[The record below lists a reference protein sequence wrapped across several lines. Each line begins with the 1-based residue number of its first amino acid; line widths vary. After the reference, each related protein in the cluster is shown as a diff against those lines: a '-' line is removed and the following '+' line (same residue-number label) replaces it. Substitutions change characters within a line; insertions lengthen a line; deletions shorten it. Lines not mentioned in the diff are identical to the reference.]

1 MYALDDAS
9 VSVSERRVRTGWM
22 VAALMLGVLVY
33 GILATVVTPALTLLQ
48 HELHTSVGDVTWLL
62 TAYLLA
68 AAVGTAVLGRLGD
81 MFGKRRMLL
90 VSLALMAAGT
100 LISAVGGVLPVVVA
114 GRVLQG
120 MAGGLLPLA
129 FAIIRDELPHER
141 VGHAIG
147 AVSAMIGVGAGVG
160 VILPGLVAAGP
171 GWQWLFWIPLALTV
185 IAIVGTRVF
194 IAESPVRPG
203 GRVNWVN
210 AALLTI
216 GIAALLIALSEGS
229 SWGWTSGPTLGL
241 LLGGA
246 AVCAL
251 WAVAESISTRPLI
264 NVSLMRVRALWTTNI
279 TAFLLGAAMF
289 SSTAVYP
296 IFAQLPTSTGFGYGA
311 TTLVCGLY
319 MLPYSVAIAV
329 AGSLAGRIARGLG
342 FLAALV
348 AGCVICAVGSGYMAV
363 RYHHPLDMMISLA
376 VFGFGLGIATSAL
389 ATVVVHAA
397 PGGQVGET
405 TGMNQV
411 IRMIGGAVGTQV
423 VSTLIASNRHGGV
436 PTLAGFTKSY
446 VAEVVFMIL
455 AAAAA
460 LLATTSGRLRTTEV
474 VPHAGSGL

>member
-1 MYALDDAS
+1 MSTLQDTM
-9 VSVSERRVRTGWM
+9 VRTSERKAGTGWT

-33 GILATVVTPALTLLQ
+33 GVLGTVVTPALTLLQ
-48 HELHTSVGDVTWLL
+48 NDLHTSVGGVTWLL

-68 AAVGTAVLGRLGD
+68 AAVSTAVLGRLGD

-90 VSLALMAAGT
+90 VALTLMAAGA
-100 LISAVGGVLPVVVA
+100 LVSAASGVFAVVVL

-129 FAIIRDELPHER
+129 FGIIRDELPHER
-141 VGHAIG
+141 IGHAIG

-160 VILPGLVAAGP
+160 VILPGLVANSL
-171 GWQWLFWIPLALTV
+171 GWQWLFWIPFALTLL
-185 IAIVGTRVF
+185 AILGTWVF

-216 GIAALLIALSEGS
+216 GITAVLIAVSEGS

-251 WAVAESISTRPLI
+251 WITAESSSSRPLI
-264 NVSLMRVRALWTTNI
+264 NVHLMRVRALWTTNI

-296 IFAQLPTSTGFGYGA
+296 IFAQVPSSSGFGYGA
-311 TTLVCGLY
+311 SPLVCGLY
-319 MLPYSVAIAV
+319 LLPYSVAIAV
-329 AGSLAGRIARGLG
+329 AGSLAGRIARRVG
-342 FLAALV
+342 FLSALV
-348 AGCVICAVGSGYMAV
+348 AGCLTCAVGSGYIAI
-363 RYHHPLDMMISLA
+363 RYHHPLDLMISLA
-376 VFGFGLGIATSAL
+376 IFGFGLGTATSAL
-389 ATVVVHAA
+389 SAVVVHAA
-397 PGGQVGET
+397 PAGQVGET

-423 VSTLIASNRHGGV
+423 VSTLIASNQHNGLPALR
-436 PTLAGFTKSY
+436 GFTQSY
-446 VAEVVFMIL
+446 LAEVVFLVVAAGAAML
-455 AAAAA
+455 A
-460 LLATTSGRLRTTEV
+460 
-474 VPHAGSGL
+474 VPARRASAGSSAGR